1 MYFLQ
6 IYFTQLSSRNYDID
20 QAKVEQWIKKIL
32 RDAPC
37 REVGLRKKVKE
48 GKKGL
53 CYLFNYESNYCYCY

>member
-20 QAKVEQWIKKIL
+20 QAKVEQRIKKIL

-48 GKKGL
+48 GKKGTML
-53 CYLFNYESNYCYCY
+53 SF